1 MKRLFYSICALL
13 VLFML
18 SSSYNAFADEK
29 NNKLKKEK
37 EITDIDTLYERA
49 LNGITDNEE
58 IDGQLNSTVILSGDK
73 GTFSTNDVLST
84 TQKLTSE
91 QTDESLEESFVTT
104 SFATL
109 DLNNDDNMFNI
120 QATGDKGD
128 DNFDT
133 PSKSVKAYSRIY
145 YTTSTKNSLT
155 HYAITKVTGGWT
167 SYDPYV
173 FF

>member
-1 MKRLFYSICALL
+1 
-13 VLFML
+13 
-18 SSSYNAFADEK
+18 
-29 NNKLKKEK
+29 
-37 EITDIDTLYERA
+37 
-49 LNGITDNEE
+49 
-58 IDGQLNSTVILSGDK
+58 
-73 GTFSTNDVLST
+73 
-84 TQKLTSE
+84 
-91 QTDESLEESFVTT
+91 
-104 SFATL
+104 
-109 DLNNDDNMFNI
+109 MFNI

-173 FF
+173 FFKNTNVTIAQQGKTFYTGCSKNLCGEQMTTKSVSGSTFSYTSPMNSWIPIAYHADLFNLFTKQTATLYDSSSSWNFTFENRLP